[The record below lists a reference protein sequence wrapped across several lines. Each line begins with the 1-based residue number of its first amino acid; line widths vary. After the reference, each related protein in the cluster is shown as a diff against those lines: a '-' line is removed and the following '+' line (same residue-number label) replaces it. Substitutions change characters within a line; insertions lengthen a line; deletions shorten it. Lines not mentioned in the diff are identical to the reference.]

1 MTKNWSYT
9 KNEAA
14 LVNRLAREQFKVKL
28 LAEIAVDMQICLL
41 EGTDP
46 YEYVDELIEEL
57 QQIKQKQEGKA
68 RAEHGNRWQAEI

>member
-1 MTKNWSYT
+1 MDKNWNYT
-9 KNEAA
+9 ENEAV

-41 EGTDP
+41 EGEDP

-57 QQIKQKQEGKA
+57 QQIKRKASKEGE
-68 RAEHGNRWQAEI
+68 RTR